1 METMLKTCTGT
12 RSSRIVAALIFTLV
26 CAAAVGI
33 PRIQAA
39 ADDVSGGWAFVM
51 ETPGGTRNA
60 DAMFK
65 VDGKN
70 VTGTWGERKTEVK
83 GTFADNALDL
93 SFPIESENGAGTLGI
108 KATLANNE
116 LTGTW
121 SFQEYS
127 GSLKATRAAK

>member
-1 METMLKTCTGT
+1 MTMT
-12 RSSRIVAALIFTLV
+12 RSVKLATALVLALV
-26 CAAAVGI
+26 CAVSVGI
-33 PRIQAA
+33 HSIQAA

-60 DAMFK
+60 NAMFK
-65 VDGKN
+65 VDGKT
-70 VTGTWGERKTEVK
+70 VTGKWGEKTEVK
-83 GTFADNALDL
+83 GTFADNVLDL

-116 LTGTW
+116 LNGTW